1 MKYEEYELICSKTA
15 IYPEELAA
23 PYLALGLC
31 SEAAEL
37 TQTKTRTEYV
47 KELGDCQWY
56 ITRLANHYGFT
67 LRGLAQEAALYAP
80 TTDAE
85 RQLIEQAGLLAGLIK
100 KQIRDGAKWTGE
112 EREESRQK
120 VRGTLISCTRHSM
133 ALARGEYTTV
143 LRKNAEKLLSRMERG
158 KLRGSGDNR

>member
-1 MKYEEYELICSKTA
+1 MKYEEYELVCSKTA

-37 TQTKTRTEYV
+37 TQARTHVEYA

-56 ITRLANHYGFT
+56 ITRLANHYSFS
-67 LRGLAQEAALYAP
+67 LRELVQQAALYAP
-80 TTDAE
+80 SEEAE

-120 VRGTLISCTRHSM
+120 VRDTLISCTRHSM
-133 ALARGEYTTV
+133 ELARGEYLTV
-143 LRKNAEKLLSRMERG
+143 LRKNAEKLLSRMGRG
-158 KLRGSGDNR
+158 KLQGSGDNR